1 MDHYSCKIYVK
12 FTTHNDVIPPS
23 ILEYLTSTD
32 CNVRKTSTATNY
44 GSQTLRYIGLNVCI

>member
-1 MDHYSCKIYVK
+1 MDHYSRKIYVK

-44 GSQTLRYIGLNVCI
+44 GSQTLRYINVCI